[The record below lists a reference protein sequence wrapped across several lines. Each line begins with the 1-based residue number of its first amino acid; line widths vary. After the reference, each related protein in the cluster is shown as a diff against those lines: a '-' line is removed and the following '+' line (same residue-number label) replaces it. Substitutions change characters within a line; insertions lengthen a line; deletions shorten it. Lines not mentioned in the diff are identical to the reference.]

1 MSCAHGRS
9 RVDLLLHCIVQ
20 PFVDTQRTV
29 GVASDAPIM
38 FTSVGEDDDDDISGF
53 PDLINFVLDMDTSPT
68 ALTTRYG
75 FNESEAA
82 HRGWP

>member
-1 MSCAHGRS
+1 
-9 RVDLLLHCIVQ
+9 
-20 PFVDTQRTV
+20 
-29 GVASDAPIM
+29 M

-75 FNESEAA
+75 FDESEAA